1 MSSSLGIASRYKNSV
16 QQMHNAGKTLHNRYA
31 LVFLLFPV

>member
-1 MSSSLGIASRYKNSV
+1 MSSSLGITSRYKNSV
-16 QQMHNAGKTLHNRYA
+16 QQVHNAVKTLHNKHA